1 MHKCNFCQR
10 QDFPSRQSFNAH
22 CRWCAAYLQHKQE
35 RKPASGTSLRQ
46 AVPKAQPVQVT
57 PSPMQPLPLP
67 HLNDPFAPFKDFWQ
81 DIGVSLPN
89 AGGTQETPQQ
99 QRRRLLQAAKNNAI
113 NRSWGFTGPVTAE
126 MRAAAR
132 LAIERELRDEPLEE
146 FSSQEVIEL
155 AEGVCDRVYSSFW
168 SRQKKET
175 QRIQEA
181 EERKRADQRD
191 DDRKHK
197 ERTKKKAA
205 FLNEAQRRV
214 ITFLKT
220 HALSP
225 RQRLQVMEEIL
236 TLLDETLTGDEPLPE
251 AYTAID
257 AVLQARVADWDAYEA
272 AKEARQQEEWWE
284 LATAVV
290 VIISLGVM
298 YVKAPY
304 ILNLLLKVLWPETTE
319 NSGATGTPTGEAPCP
334 SSDEHTPPRPVKRMR
349 RPTQSPAPEPPS
361 SPSKTESANPFL

>member
-10 QDFPSRQSFNAH
+10 DDFPSPQSFYAH
-22 CRWCAAYLQHKQE
+22 CRWCDAYKQHKHNLNS
-35 RKPASGTSLRQ
+35 ASGTSLRQ
-46 AVPKAQPVQVT
+46 AVPKAQPTQVT
-57 PSPMQPLPLP
+57 SSPMHPLPLP
-67 HLNDPFAPFKDFWQ
+67 HLNDPFAPFRDIWQ
-81 DIGVSLPN
+81 GIGASLPN
-89 AGGTQETPQQ
+89 AGGTQETSQQ
-99 QRRRLLQAAKNNAI
+99 RRRRLLQAAKSKSI
-113 NRSWGFTGPVTAE
+113 DRSWGFTGTVTAE

-155 AEGVCDRVYSSFW
+155 AEGVCDRVYASFW

-175 QRIQEA
+175 QRTQEA

-225 RQRLQVMEEIL
+225 RQRLQVMEEAL
-236 TLLDETLTGDEPLPE
+236 TLLDETLTGDEPLAE
-251 AYTAID
+251 AYASID
-257 AVLQARVADWDAYEA
+257 AVLQARVADWNAYEA
-272 AKEARQQEEWWE
+272 AREARQQEEWME
-284 LATAVV
+284 IAAVV
-290 VIISLGVM
+290 LVLIALGVM
-298 YVKAPY
+298 YAKAPE
-304 ILNLLLKVLWPETTE
+304 ILNWLLKILWPEPAA
-319 NSGATGTPTGEAPCP
+319 NSGGTGKPTGEAPCP
-334 SSDEHTPPRPVKRMR
+334 PSDEQAPNRPVRRMR
-349 RPTQSPAPEPPS
+349 RPPQSPAPGPAS
-361 SPSKTESANPFL
+361 SPSNPESANPFL